1 MSTNKVSAC
10 ADDYFFNIN
19 TLARR
24 IGDDIEST
32 KNAYEGLWSTLSLT
46 EKNQAIDETI
56 IQPEVAIKYTI
67 KNIDS
72 CNKDLPEWYPKLK
85 IQTGLKHV
93 IDETGST
100 LRWRDEHSGPFSF
113 MTKSQMNLSILDNT
127 DKQLNNY
134 NQISPHFTSPIKIDD
149 SSFDCSLTDYSP
161 SSNQTSIYQSESYSD
176 SVFKNNDTNRIN
188 QLTNNENT
196 TSSNIFTKLMNKTS
210 LIKNQMNNN
219 NIDDDDDDDMESL
232 VPQRNNIKTINKNVI
247 FINNKNQINNN
258 NPRPKS
264 GDINETTNLL
274 DSSSSYSSF
283 QSSQT
288 QDDGIPKTGFEFL
301 DNW

>member
-1 MSTNKVSAC
+1 MSTKSMSSC

-32 KNAYEGLWSTLSLT
+32 KDAYEGLWSTLSLT
-46 EKNQAIDETI
+46 EKNQAIDEII

-67 KNIDS
+67 KNIDT
-72 CNKDLPEWYPKLK
+72 CNKDLPEWYPKLR

-113 MTKSQMNLSILDNT
+113 MTRSQMNLSILDNS
-127 DKQLNNY
+127 DKQINDY
-134 NQISPHFTSPIKIDD
+134 DQVSPHFTSPIKIDD

-161 SSNQTSIYQSESYSD
+161 SSNQTSFYQSESYSD
-176 SVFKNNDTNRIN
+176 SVFKTNDTSKIN
-188 QLTNNENT
+188 DNT
-196 TSSNIFTKLMNKTS
+196 TTSGNIFTKLMNKTS
-210 LIKNQMNNN
+210 LSKNQN
-219 NIDDDDDDDMESL
+219 DDMESL
-232 VPQRNNIKTINKNVI
+232 VPQRNIVKTLNKNVI
-247 FINNKNQINNN
+247 FTNNKNQINNN
-258 NPRPKS
+258 INARQKS

-274 DSSSSYSSF
+274 DSSSSHSSF
-283 QSSQT
+283 QSSQTT

>member
-1 MSTNKVSAC
+1 MSTKSVGSC

-32 KNAYEGLWSTLSLT
+32 KEAYEGLWSTLSLT

-67 KNIDS
+67 KNIDT
-72 CNKDLPEWYPKLK
+72 CNKDLPEWYPKLR

-113 MTKSQMNLSILDNT
+113 MTRSQMNLSILDNP
-127 DKQLNNY
+127 DKQINDY
-134 NQISPHFTSPIKIDD
+134 DQVSPHFTSPIKIDD

-161 SSNQTSIYQSESYSD
+161 SSNQTSFYQSESYSD
-176 SVFKNNDTNRIN
+176 SVFKTNDTSKIN
-188 QLTNNENT
+188 DNT
-196 TSSNIFTKLMNKTS
+196 TTSGNIFTKLMNKTS
-210 LIKNQMNNN
+210 LSKNQN
-219 NIDDDDDDDMESL
+219 DDMESL
-232 VPQRNNIKTINKNVI
+232 VPQRNLVKTLNKNVI
-247 FINNKNQINNN
+247 FTNNKNQINNN
-258 NPRPKS
+258 INARQKS

-288 QDDGIPKTGFEFL
+288 TQDDGIPKTGFEFL